1 MTMWVIYEKKKILA
15 EGGFEPQIS
24 GRECKMLPLSY
35 GELLH
40 ISIKKSLEIN
50 TPLIQ
55 FQPFLAMFRHFPP
68 FFTYIPSK
76 YTFPSTFFHKINFP
90 RGSEVCFQNGFGACN
105 FENPGPIFK
114 IFVTNSN
121 ILCHVPTLVV
131 NLFEHQ
137 PNLQKKFPFRQNLGF
152 AQKSFVNSHFFL

>member
-40 ISIKKSLEIN
+40 IYIKKKLELN

-55 FQPFLAMFRHFPP
+55 F
-68 FFTYIPSK
+68 
-76 YTFPSTFFHKINFP
+76 
-90 RGSEVCFQNGFGACN
+90 
-105 FENPGPIFK
+105 
-114 IFVTNSN
+114 
-121 ILCHVPTLVV
+121 
-131 NLFEHQ
+131 
-137 PNLQKKFPFRQNLGF
+137 
-152 AQKSFVNSHFFL
+152 